1 MCTYSCCPHSPPL
14 RRGMMTSDLLLLGLN
29 KVQMWF
35 TGWHGCNC
43 TFHIPVVSQ
52 LWWLYYDFAKAVIWS
67 FGTCKFLDPQ
77 VINLDQALSHATKV
91 TRSFSL
97 ASSSSRVGSGDIK
110 TTSLSACHGHQLLYK
125 RGLPC
130 SLHLIQYYRR
140 EVSYSH
146 VFCITLKLY
155 SIVAQGYVR
164 ILFPDPTYPGGVHIN
179 NMLAS
184 GTDDIH
190 IIILLWFMYMCVHDT
205 FEVELC

>member
-1 MCTYSCCPHSPPL
+1 
-14 RRGMMTSDLLLLGLN
+14 MTSDLLLLGLN

-67 FGTCKFLDPQ
+67 FGTCKFFDPQ
-77 VINLDQALSHATKV
+77 VINLDQALSHGTKV

-125 RGLPC
+125 RRLPC

-155 SIVAQGYVR
+155 SIVAQGYNNRDLVPRPHPKGGVR
-164 ILFPDPTYPGGVHIN
+164 IKFN
-179 NMLAS
+179 NMSAS
-184 GTDDIH
+184 GTNDIH
-190 IIILLWFMYMCVHDT
+190 IILLWFIVHVCTWYIWSWIMLDYIIVSAQI
-205 FEVELC
+205 FN